1 MAGSEKFGWECKI
14 LDGSGKVWLGVVKFG
29 WVYIQR
35 FGWVWIL
42 RMVDFK
48 GLPFLSYFLSFWLGV
63 GKFGWVW
70 LDVAE
75 CGWVWLGVAGSTV

>member
-1 MAGSEKFGWECKI
+1 MAGSSKIWLRVEKFGWEWKVLAGSKKFGWECKI

-35 FGWVWIL
+35 FGWVWIQ

-48 GLPFLSYFLSFWLGV
+48 GLPFLSYFLSFWVGV
-63 GKFGWVW
+63 GKFG
-70 LDVAE
+70 
-75 CGWVWLGVAGSTV
+75 